1 MEKFQKLAHLLRWST
16 FHSWIGPIAIVSIDL
31 SNPFSMSP
39 STSLLNMEKTLS
51 SAAFMDC

>member
-16 FHSWIGPIAIVSIDL
+16 FHSWIGPIAIVPIDL

-39 STSLLNMEKTLS
+39 STSLLNMEKTL
-51 SAAFMDC
+51 MDC